1 MDTFLNEQYNNS
13 RDFLAQWSLYKDFRD
28 MELPDPPEIA
38 EAIKEGKKPGI
49 LSAPRPFSPLKGKN
63 TIGEIRLLAGMEHPQ
78 YVVILEQR
86 GWNYLVVP
94 FSQFD
99 APATDA
105 ELSLKDHGGAFLKTV
120 QVWNARTIHFA
131 QLLYSWTVHR
141 LAAEDMEA
149 IRKIRRHYLMNE
161 IVSKDILPRI
171 GVPVTNTDDERLEYQ
186 DEAVAAFAKIDATD
200 FEIMDAIEIIE
211 ERAAEASK
219 EVVDF
224 SEKVKKFVP
233 LIFDASVELQ
243 YAAGSEK
250 QFLSAV
256 YTAPELNICE
266 ILNELAAGK
275 VPGKPTQQWAE
286 WAEERQ
292 VWKRDHWTHG
302 GYSMVV
308 WDKKNNRL
316 LALGD
321 MQEISFKKHE
331 LYVRCESPYLTE
343 DSFSPSNAVIFIGK

>member
-13 RDFLAQWSLYKDFRD
+13 CDFLAQWSLYKDFRD

-38 EAIKEGKKPGI
+38 DAIKEGKKPGI
-49 LSAPRPFSPLKGKN
+49 LSTPRRFSPLKGKN
-63 TIGEIRLLAGMEHPQ
+63 AIGEIRLLAGMEHPQ

-86 GWNYLVVP
+86 GWNYLVIP

-141 LAAEDMEA
+141 LAAEDMTA
-149 IRKIRRHYLMNE
+149 IREIRRHYLMNE
-161 IVSKDILPRI
+161 NVSKDILPRTGI
-171 GVPVTNTDDERLEYQ
+171 PVTRADDERLEYQ
-186 DEAVAAFAKIDATD
+186 DDAVAAFAKIDATD
-200 FEIMDAIEIIE
+200 FEIMDAIETIE
-211 ERAAEASK
+211 ERAAEAPK
-219 EVVDF
+219 E
-224 SEKVKKFVP
+224 SKKFVP
-233 LIFDASVELQ
+233 LVFDASVELQ

-256 YTAPELNICE
+256 YAAPELTICE

-286 WAEERQ
+286 WIEEQ
-292 VWKRDHWTHG
+292 QDWELDHWTHG

-321 MQEISFKKHE
+321 MQEISSEKHE
-331 LYVRCESPYLTE
+331 LYVRCDSPYLTE
-343 DSFSPSNAVIFIGK
+343 DSFSPSGAIIFIGK

>member
-1 MDTFLNEQYNNS
+1 MDTYLNEQYNNS
-13 RDFLAQWSLYKDFRD
+13 SDFLAQWSLYKDFRD

-38 EAIKEGKKPGI
+38 DAIKEGKKPGI
-49 LSAPRPFSPLKGKN
+49 LSSPRRFSPLKGKN
-63 TIGEIRLLAGMEHPQ
+63 AIGEIRLLAGMEHPQ

-86 GWNYLVVP
+86 GWNYLVIP

-141 LAAEDMEA
+141 LAAEDMTA
-149 IRKIRRHYLMNE
+149 IREIRRHYLMNE
-161 IVSKDILPRI
+161 NVSKDILPRT
-171 GVPVTNTDDERLEYQ
+171 GVPVTRADDERLEYQ
-186 DEAVAAFAKIDATD
+186 DDAVATFAKIDATD
-200 FEIMDAIEIIE
+200 FEIMDAIETIE
-211 ERAAEASK
+211 ERAAEAPK
-219 EVVDF
+219 E
-224 SEKVKKFVP
+224 SKKFVP
-233 LIFDASVELQ
+233 LVFDASVELQ
-243 YAAGSEK
+243 YAAGSEE

-256 YTAPELNICE
+256 YAAPELPICE

-286 WAEERQ
+286 WIEEQ
-292 VWKRDHWTHG
+292 QAWELDHWTHG

-321 MQEISFKKHE
+321 MQEISSEKHV
-331 LYVRCESPYLTE
+331 LYVRCDSPYLTE
-343 DSFSPSNAVIFIGK
+343 DSFSPSNAIIFIGK